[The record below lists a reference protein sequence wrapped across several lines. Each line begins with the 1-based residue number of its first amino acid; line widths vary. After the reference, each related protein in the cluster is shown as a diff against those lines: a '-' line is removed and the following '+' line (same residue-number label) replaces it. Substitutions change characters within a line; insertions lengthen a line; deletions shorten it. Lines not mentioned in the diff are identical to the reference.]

1 MFLHW
6 PYVANRGEGPQ
17 GKSADLQ
24 MDTLEQAT
32 LPSSIGQISSCPSPV
47 SYQRRGSI
55 SWAPFCVCSFT
66 QAVGA
71 LCANAA
77 DAGEG
82 RGDGPE
88 GRGDPGQTVNGSR
101 RSRGP
106 TGLTKASV
114 FRFAPCF
121 LQTVLLIL
129 RTSTKGRFS
138 HLKTKAGRTD

>member
-1 MFLHW
+1 MLITTEQFTGAPDGAL
-6 PYVANRGEGPQ
+6 
-17 GKSADLQ
+17 
-24 MDTLEQAT
+24 MDK
-32 LPSSIGQISSCPSPV
+32 PS
-47 SYQRRGSI
+47 R
-55 SWAPFCVCSFT
+55 
-66 QAVGA
+66 A

-77 DAGEG
+77 DPGEG

-114 FRFAPCF
+114 FRFAPRF

-129 RTSTKGRFS
+129 QTSTKGRFS

>member
-1 MFLHW
+1 MFITTEQFTGAPDGAL
-6 PYVANRGEGPQ
+6 
-17 GKSADLQ
+17 
-24 MDTLEQAT
+24 MDK
-32 LPSSIGQISSCPSPV
+32 PS
-47 SYQRRGSI
+47 R
-55 SWAPFCVCSFT
+55 
-66 QAVGA
+66 A

-114 FRFAPCF
+114 FRFAPRF

-129 RTSTKGRFS
+129 QTSTKGRFS

>member
-1 MFLHW
+1 MLITTEQFTGAPDGAL
-6 PYVANRGEGPQ
+6 
-17 GKSADLQ
+17 
-24 MDTLEQAT
+24 MDK
-32 LPSSIGQISSCPSPV
+32 PS
-47 SYQRRGSI
+47 R
-55 SWAPFCVCSFT
+55 
-66 QAVGA
+66 A

-77 DAGEG
+77 DPGEG

-114 FRFAPCF
+114 FRFAPRF

-129 RTSTKGRFS
+129 QTSTKGRFF